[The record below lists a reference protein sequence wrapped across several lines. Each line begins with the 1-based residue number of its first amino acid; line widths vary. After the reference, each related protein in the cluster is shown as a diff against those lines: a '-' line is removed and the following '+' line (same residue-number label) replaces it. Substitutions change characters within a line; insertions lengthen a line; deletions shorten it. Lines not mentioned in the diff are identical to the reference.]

1 MQWLLDKV
9 MCRFQRHEA
18 PLVMAPK
25 LGKGR
30 AAYLFQGV
38 LSNKRSQ
45 PVVVEWFAVHLRPG
59 QPLAVGPFD
68 KLLLETGF
76 EQGVA
81 NTGQESKLVG
91 VAKSKLVGVGR
102 VVGQAR
108 LRRPG
113 HGPCRPGTGP

>member
-38 LSNKRSQ
+38 LSNRRSQ

-59 QPLAVGPFD
+59 QPLAVGAFERF
-68 KLLLETGF
+68 LIETGF
-76 EQGVA
+76 EQGLA
-81 NTGQESKLVG
+81 NTGQESGLTHVVG
-91 VAKSKLVGVGR
+91 VRLAEAVEAATKYM
-102 VVGQAR
+102 QALGGER
-108 LRRPG
+108 
-113 HGPCRPGTGP
+113 